1 MDHIMETINRD
12 LLHSVVAVAIGA
24 GQEIMHVY
32 NRDAQIEVDFKEDD
46 SPITEADTRSHRLI
60 VSSLQQMT
68 PDIPV
73 LSEESD
79 AVPHSVRRRWPHY
92 WLVDPLDGTR
102 EFISR
107 NGEFTVNIA
116 LIRDG
121 QAVLGVVHVPA
132 TGTTFSGIVDEGAWQ
147 RLRGAEEESIHARS
161 LSGIR
166 SLRVLASRRH
176 GDDALKPLLD
186 SLAMRF
192 AEVEKVSMGSSLKIC
207 LLASGG
213 ADLYPRLAPT
223 SEWDTAAA
231 HAVLRAAGG
240 EIYTTDCLPLTYNSK
255 DSLLNPHF
263 IAVGDPHFPWSEV
276 VKGV

>member
-1 MDHIMETINRD
+1 METVNRD

-32 NRDAQIEVDFKEDD
+32 NRDTPMEVDIKNDD

-79 AVPHSVRRRWPHY
+79 AVPHSVRSRWSLY

-121 QAVLGVVHVPA
+121 QPVLGVVHVPA
-132 TGTTFSGIVDEGAWQ
+132 NGTTYSGIVDDGAWQ
-147 RLRGAEEESIHARS
+147 RLRGADEESIHARS
-161 LSGIR
+161 VSGIR
-166 SLRVLASRRH
+166 SLRVMVSRRH
-176 GDDALKPLLD
+176 GDDALAPLLD
-186 SLAMRF
+186 RLSRRF

-207 LLASGG
+207 LLASGA

-240 EIYTTDCLPLTYNSK
+240 DIYTTDCRQLAYNSK

-276 VKGV
+276 VKSA